1 MSRDIQN
8 AVAAVRGRKATMPAE
23 GDEIISAVQT
33 APDSELAVATTA
45 YIIEAGDSV
54 EEDIPLSI
62 PTRIIQH
69 PGRLQGMQVPSNG
82 DYANLTAGEREAW
95 LCVMEEAM
103 SRGVN
108 SPSELTRLTGLS
120 MNGVSSLRA
129 TVYDMWGKSASPQL
143 VNQRREQ
150 LFYEVERVKQNAW
163 DYFERGKNSGRDIK
177 EQGALLKLVLDAVG
191 QQAKM
196 SGVNN
201 INVNVQSEI
210 SATFKT
216 NADFE
221 REAASLLKVDGE
233 VLKDLG
239 SLLAQ
244 NMGEDEDE

>member
-1 MSRDIQN
+1 
-8 AVAAVRGRKATMPAE
+8 
-23 GDEIISAVQT
+23 
-33 APDSELAVATTA
+33 
-45 YIIEAGDSV
+45 
-54 EEDIPLSI
+54 
-62 PTRIIQH
+62 
-69 PGRLQGMQVPSNG
+69 
-82 DYANLTAGEREAW
+82 
-95 LCVMEEAM
+95 
-103 SRGVN
+103 
-108 SPSELTRLTGLS
+108 
-120 MNGVSSLRA
+120 
-129 TVYDMWGKSASPQL
+129 MWGKSASPQL